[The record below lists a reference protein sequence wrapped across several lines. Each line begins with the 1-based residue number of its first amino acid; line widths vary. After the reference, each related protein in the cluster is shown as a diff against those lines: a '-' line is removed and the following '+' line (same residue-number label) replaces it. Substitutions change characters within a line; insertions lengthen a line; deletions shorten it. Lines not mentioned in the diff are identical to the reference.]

1 MSKPD
6 DEIEIEVLDDGTIKC
21 TTPKISAANHAS
33 ADGFMKALARM
44 MGGETNITKRTA
56 HTHVHA
62 TEKVKGQ
69 A

>member
-1 MSKPD
+1 MQKE
-6 DEIEIEVLDDGTIKC
+6 DEIEITVLEDGTIKVI
-21 TTPKISAANHAS
+21 TPKISAANHAS

-56 HTHVHA
+56 HAHTHAV
-62 TEKVKGQ
+62 EKVKGQ